1 MAERTADQIRLE
13 IAGERQ
19 RLVDDVA
26 ELKSDLR
33 TTIPVAIAALVVLAV
48 LTRGGGLTRAGKLLW
63 RLR

>member
-26 ELKSDLR
+26 ELKREAR

-48 LTRGGGLTRAGKLLW
+48 LTRGSGLTRAGKLLW
-63 RLR
+63 KLR